1 MCNTWRLCPSFFH
14 VYFWL
19 FTFWCHF
26 FFVFVLASC
35 SCVPAASFGPVL
47 LVFRDQWAVSP
58 LQLCQKRAEF
68 HWTVYWPLVYTSH
81 SLQINIRGMEME
93 AEGER
98 AELQWRK
105 TLSHFPLVIIKSPK
119 ITKKRFFPPRFLITW
134 QQSADMTNS
143 IWSSLPFI
151 SPERGSFP
159 ASCGSVLLAATGWL
173 SWRPQVDAVIYLR
186 CKQRVNL

>member
-1 MCNTWRLCPSFFH
+1 MCNTLSLRPYFFH

-26 FFVFVLASC
+26 FFVFVLAS
-35 SCVPAASFGPVL
+35 SRCVPAASFGPVL
-47 LVFRDQWAVSP
+47 LVFRDRWAVSP

-105 TLSHFPLVIIKSPK
+105 TLSHFLWVIIKSPQNS
-119 ITKKRFFPPRFLITW
+119 FFPQVSNHLITQRW
-134 QQSADMTNS
+134 HDKLHMIEFAFYLAWTRFIPGELQFCVAGCHWLVVPETAGRRCY
-143 IWSSLPFI
+143 LP
-151 SPERGSFP
+151 
-159 ASCGSVLLAATGWL
+159 AL
-173 SWRPQVDAVIYLR
+173 
-186 CKQRVNL
+186 